1 MESGWRPVTGGV
13 PQGSVLTPDIFDT
26 SSNDLDSEGA
36 EWILSQ
42 SVIYT
47 KLGGVAEMP
56 EGPAAVTQE
65 GMDLDRLENW
75 TGRNLMEFNTDNYKV
90 LNLGRDSPTHHLCWG
105 CPAAEQLC
113 RKCSA
118 KCGPGG
124 HKVQHKPEM
133 CPCHSDS

>member
-1 MESGWRPVTGGV
+1 MVYPRDQYSLQSYLTSPVIIWTV
-13 PQGSVLTPDIFDT
+13 
-26 SSNDLDSEGA
+26 GA

-42 SVIYT
+42 SVIDT
-47 KLGGVAEMP
+47 KLGGIAEMP

-65 GMDLDRLENW
+65 GLDLDRLENW
-75 TGRNLMEFNTDNYKV
+75 TGRNLMEFNTDKYKV

-105 CPAAEQLC
+105 CPATEQLC

-124 HKVQHKPEM
+124 H
-133 CPCHSDS
+133 